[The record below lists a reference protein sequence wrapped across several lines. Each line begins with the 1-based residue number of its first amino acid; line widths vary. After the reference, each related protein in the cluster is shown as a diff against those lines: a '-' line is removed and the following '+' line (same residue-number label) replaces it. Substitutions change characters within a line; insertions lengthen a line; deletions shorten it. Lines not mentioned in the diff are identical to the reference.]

1 MPSRL
6 YLQFSSFLLCCR
18 HDVNSEEE
26 EEEELSY
33 STLARDKRRRPRSRH
48 ASHHGGNRSID
59 LWRHDNAKAFPTLK
73 VCLFVAGF
81 QTVDVDTKLLLLT
94 LSPVIAHF
102 RSQFSKAALNT
113 FSGGPTFLLD
123 KTNNILMGTVKVIY
137 FLS

>member
-1 MPSRL
+1 M
-6 YLQFSSFLLCCR
+6 
-18 HDVNSEEE
+18 NSEEE
-26 EEEELSY
+26 EEEELSH

-48 ASHHGGNRSID
+48 ASHHGGNRSMEN

-73 VCLFVAGF
+73 LCLFVAGF

-113 FSGGPTFLLD
+113 FSEGPTFLLD

-137 FLS
+137 LLFCLNS